1 MTGSDINLAGDL
13 YNNVEGDVTYQAASG
28 TGYDRTSHQSSGFG
42 VGGYASTQSG
52 AGITANANRA
62 KGYGNGE
69 TTTHANSHI
78 HVGGTTYQNIGGNLV
93 LDGAVVKGDY
103 ATGHIGGGIIAASR
117 QDTAKYDGKNTN
129 AGFSADIDLSKA
141 GTGSNLSVN
150 GGRTRANAD
159 YAAVTEQTGLQYRKS
174 DMVVDGKSTFK
185 GAYFTTATPED
196 NQTQFNGGLEVSDIQ
211 NHSQYKADGI
221 GVGLS
226 AGMNPTTNQMNPPGI
241 GGIGYGRDSD
251 SQTSTTYGAV
261 TGMAGKS
268 DVTTANVGT
277 LNETLVNSFD
287 KDRVNAQ
294 INAQVSVTQAFDTER
309 RSYRLEM
316 AQKEQELR
324 DKADKIT
331 DKESQEYKDL
341 IAKANKQQE
350 DMVLFDSITGAI
362 YGPNANGATGYVARA
377 VAPEVSYQIG
387 QYFKGT
393 NSEGSA
399 PHILAHGILAAAVS
413 VATGNDP
420 TTGALSAMGA
430 EASAKAVSHYVF
442 GTDKPSDLTAEQKQT
457 VSSIVS
463 LAGIGVGATTGDV
476 SSAVSAGETAK
487 SAVDDNINT
496 VLAPDPALMYEIEN
510 NPNYSREQLEAI
522 QRIPEMLGSL
532 NLVYKKNDKGHFIIC
547 LPYSGNSCA
556 PRPNERYATEQEVK
570 QGAQDFALDV
580 VPLPG
585 GKGVAV
591 IVKKTGQI
599 VGKYKN
605 ARAARKAADEAMAEA
620 KVGNNF
626 NRDNDSIGNKP
637 LGGGHRANQY
647 GHNWK
652 RASLSDARKKFAGD
666 NPEIIHT
673 KSGKIIHKNRET
685 GIEVVYDREGDYFTI
700 IDPSISGK
708 RNYLDL
714 DGKVPNN
721 KTLPNG
727 KQAGRSNA
735 EYREATH
742 FKVDR

>member
-1 MTGSDINLAGDL
+1 
-13 YNNVEGDVTYQAASG
+13 
-28 TGYDRTSHQSSGFG
+28 
-42 VGGYASTQSG
+42 
-52 AGITANANRA
+52 
-62 KGYGNGE
+62 
-69 TTTHANSHI
+69 
-78 HVGGTTYQNIGGNLV
+78 
-93 LDGAVVKGDY
+93 
-103 ATGHIGGGIIAASR
+103 
-117 QDTAKYDGKNTN
+117 
-129 AGFSADIDLSKA
+129 
-141 GTGSNLSVN
+141 
-150 GGRTRANAD
+150 
-159 YAAVTEQTGLQYRKS
+159 
-174 DMVVDGKSTFK
+174 
-185 GAYFTTATPED
+185 
-196 NQTQFNGGLEVSDIQ
+196 
-211 NHSQYKADGI
+211 
-221 GVGLS
+221 
-226 AGMNPTTNQMNPPGI
+226 
-241 GGIGYGRDSD
+241 
-251 SQTSTTYGAV
+251 
-261 TGMAGKS
+261 
-268 DVTTANVGT
+268 
-277 LNETLVNSFD
+277 
-287 KDRVNAQ
+287 
-294 INAQVSVTQAFDTER
+294 
-309 RSYRLEM
+309 
-316 AQKEQELR
+316 
-324 DKADKIT
+324 
-331 DKESQEYKDL
+331 
-341 IAKANKQQE
+341 
-350 DMVLFDSITGAI
+350 
-362 YGPNANGATGYVARA
+362 
-377 VAPEVSYQIG
+377 
-387 QYFKGT
+387 
-393 NSEGSA
+393 
-399 PHILAHGILAAAVS
+399 
-413 VATGNDP
+413 
-420 TTGALSAMGA
+420 
-430 EASAKAVSHYVF
+430 
-442 GTDKPSDLTAEQKQT
+442 
-457 VSSIVS
+457 
-463 LAGIGVGATTGDV
+463 
-476 SSAVSAGETAK
+476 
-487 SAVDDNINT
+487 
-496 VLAPDPALMYEIEN
+496 MYEIEN

-599 VGKYKN
+599 VGKYKD

-700 IDPSISGK
+700 LDPSISGK